1 MQGLGKLMMQEGDKK
16 TVIVGDWNNDEIK
29 FGKITYFRVH
39 GQREEEIGTYEGSIK
54 DNKRQG
60 NGIYRDKHLVYEGTF
75 VNDMPEG
82 HGKAENDHDQYKL
95 SGNFHPSHIS
105 DLQFEIEYRNGDQ
118 YQGTAA
124 L

>member
-54 DNKRQG
+54 DNKR
-60 NGIYRDKHLVYEGTF
+60 
-75 VNDMPEG
+75 
-82 HGKAENDHDQYKL
+82 
-95 SGNFHPSHIS
+95 
-105 DLQFEIEYRNGDQ
+105 
-118 YQGTAA
+118 
-124 L
+124 